1 MADEN
6 GGGVVEEQVTTPNE
20 GQVDYQAELA
30 KYKAKVKEMRDNNVN
45 LMKERESFQEQLKK
59 IDEYKSQL
67 AEKDRALMEAK
78 GDVEGIYKSQI
89 EELKSNY
96 EKRIEALNSKA
107 KEFETKAEQFAREK
121 KDILF
126 RYRVS
131 KAALSDKIGADP
143 NYIDYIIGDASGI
156 FEIDDDGEII
166 ARNGMIDT
174 ETGDEWTI
182 ETWMS
187 KHRDKRPGLY
197 KGSTGSGAIGGT
209 FRGGKRVITQH
220 QFSHELAKD
229 PQMKADFL
237 AGKIIVQ
244 DEINQVS
251 SLVGDRATAGG
262 RNNNNNTGRCF
273 LANGYYSEY

>member
-1 MADEN
+1 MDEEN
-6 GGGVVEEQVTTPNE
+6 GGGVAEDQVTTQNE
-20 GQVDYQAELA
+20 GQVDPQAELA

-96 EKRIEALNSKA
+96 EKRIETLNSKA

-126 RYRVS
+126 RDRVS

-244 DEINQVS
+244 D
-251 SLVGDRATAGG
+251 
-262 RNNNNNTGRCF
+262 
-273 LANGYYSEY
+273 